1 MRKPKN
7 KQGNLEEQQQRSA
20 TIRYQNLLY
29 QTLECDIG
37 ASVERPMES
46 DPHIYDHL
54 SCNLGGTGGRA
65 FFQKMVLDKLN
76 IYGGGGSN
84 LDSCFMS

>member
-7 KQGNLEEQQQRSA
+7 KQGSLEEQQQRSA

-46 DPHIYDHL
+46 DPRIYDHL
-54 SCNLGGTGGRA
+54 
-65 FFQKMVLDKLN
+65 
-76 IYGGGGSN
+76 I
-84 LDSCFMS
+84 